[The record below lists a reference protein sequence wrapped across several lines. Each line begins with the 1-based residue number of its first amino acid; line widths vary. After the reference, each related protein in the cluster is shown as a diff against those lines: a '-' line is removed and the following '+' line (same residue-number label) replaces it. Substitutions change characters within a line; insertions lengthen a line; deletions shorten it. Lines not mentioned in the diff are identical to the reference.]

1 MNLIGDNFFWVLFLA
16 GFNLLLAISG
26 YIADKVNGPE
36 GDRESPLG
44 GKLCQRKSPA
54 DAGTV
59 NRARQN
65 KMSPS
70 V

>member
-1 MNLIGDNFFWVLFLA
+1 MNLIADNFFWVLFLA
-16 GFNLLLAISG
+16 GFNLVLAVSG

-44 GKLCQRKSPA
+44 GASCPKEIAPLTQEPST
-54 DAGTV
+54 G
-59 NRARQN
+59 QGN
-65 KMSPS
+65 KRLPS

>member
-1 MNLIGDNFFWVLFLA
+1 MNLIADNFFWVLFLA
-16 GFNLLLAISG
+16 GFNLVLAVSG

-44 GKLCQRKSPA
+44 GGGKLSQRNSPA

-59 NRARQN
+59 NRARQ
-65 KMSPS
+65 
-70 V
+70 

>member
-1 MNLIGDNFFWVLFLA
+1 MNLIADNFFWVLFLA

-26 YIADKVNGPE
+26 YIADKL
-36 GDRESPLG
+36 S
-44 GKLCQRKSPA
+44 QRKSPA

-65 KMSPS
+65 KMLPS